1 MAYIK
6 TTWVDG
12 VEGNTPINATNLN
25 NIEDGVEANDTN
37 ISTMIN
43 DFYYVNDEEYTF
55 NNLVLAGHVS
65 GGTAQIIFSIPTPK
79 SLKNIDAIQIVSGTI
94 TVRGTAGYVENS
106 GSSPYL
112 SMTDTTSYTYT
123 LMKLTNNMVNI
134 GITKKSGTFSNVTNN
149 TPVTIQLRNVKL
161 KFTQSS

>member
-1 MAYIK
+1 MAYTK

-37 ISTMIN
+37 ISTML
-43 DFYYVNDEEYTF
+43 DDLYYVNNEEDTF

-65 GGTAQIIFSIPTPK
+65 GGGAQIIFSIPTPK
-79 SLKNIDAIQIVSGTI
+79 SLKNINTI
-94 TVRGTAGYVENS
+94 TILDGSISVRGTAGYVENS

-123 LMKLTNNMVNI
+123 LIKLTDNMFNI
-134 GITKKSGTFSNVTNN
+134 GISKSVAFSNVTNN
-149 TPVTIQLRNVKL
+149 TPVAIQLRNVKF